1 MIKEGDVIW
10 YHGTVAI
17 VLEIRGDK
25 YGKEYICVMYN
36 RTPAEEATVV
46 TFTEMCDTPFAYR
59 AKRVGHIDPSLL
71 RKAVRDG
78 YDEAERLKLHM
89 PDEEDY

>member
-10 YHGTVAI
+10 FHGTVAI
-17 VLEIRGDK
+17 VLKIKKDK
-25 YGKEYICVMYN
+25 HRKDYNCVMYD
-36 RTPAEEATVV
+36 RTPEEEPSLV
-46 TFTEMCDTPFAYR
+46 TFTEMFNAPLAYR

-78 YDEAERLKLHM
+78 YDEAERLGLHM
-89 PDEEDY
+89 PDEEDC